1 VPGPAQPERT
11 GPARRWAIV
20 AGAAA
25 VVLALD
31 QLTKWWAVAR
41 LCGPPYCPDAPAR
54 TPVELVWTLQL
65 RYAENTGMAFSK
77 GEGWGRVIGLV
88 ALAIVAVLLLAA
100 RRMTSGL
107 QLVLVGVVVGGALG
121 NLVDRVARADDGF
134 LSGAVVDFIDLQW
147 WPIFNVADAA
157 VVVGGIL
164 LALTSLREPAPPP
177 AMSAEP
183 EPPSPTGD
191 PPRGSARG
199 G

>member
-1 VPGPAQPERT
+1 MSGPAEPEPT
-11 GPARRWAIV
+11 GPARRWMIV
-20 AGAAA
+20 AGAAL

-41 LCGPPYCPDAPAR
+41 LCGPPYCPDAPVR
-54 TPVELVWTLQL
+54 TPVEVIWTLQL
-65 RYAENTGMAFSK
+65 HYAENTGMAFSK

-121 NLVDRVARADDGF
+121 NLVDRLARADDGF

-164 LALTSLREPAPPP
+164 LALTSLREPVPPP

-183 EPPSPTGD
+183 EPPSSAGD